1 MPIFDISLSQQS
13 NGALATAI
21 RMLGLRACHGCPDR
35 HQGDLLT
42 KLLQNKTDFTLLN
55 DFDAVCNL
63 LGFSFVALDRAYPD
77 AKFIYVDRD
86 PVAWV
91 ASTVAQLAKNNRSA
105 ETGVKLDLPT
115 YGRLMNLG
123 CLHTTDEEFLRH
135 RFDQRKAEILDYFK
149 GREDGKL
156 LVMKMDDG
164 WEPLATF
171 LGKTAPNVAFP
182 VEQ

>member
-1 MPIFDISLSQQS
+1 MPIFDISSSQQS

-21 RMLGLRACHGCPDR
+21 RMLGLRACHGCPAR
-35 HQGDLLT
+35 YQGDLLT
-42 KLLQNKTDFTLLN
+42 KLLQNKVNFTLLN

-77 AKFIYVDRD
+77 AKFIYVVRD
-86 PVAWV
+86 ADAWV
-91 ASTVAQLAKNNRSA
+91 QSTLAQLARNNRSV
-105 ETGVKLDLPT
+105 EQNIKLDLPT

-123 CLHTTDEEFLRH
+123 CLHTEDAEYLRA
-135 RFDQRKAEILDYFK
+135 RFDQQKAEILDYFK
-149 GREDGKL
+149 GREAGKL
-156 LVMKMDDG
+156 LVMKMEDG

-182 VEQ
+182 AEQ

>member
-1 MPIFDISLSQQS
+1 MPIFDISSSQQS

-35 HQGDLLT
+35 YQGDLLT

-86 PVAWV
+86 PDAWV
-91 ASTVAQLAKNNRSA
+91 QSTLAQLAKNNRSA
-105 ETGVKLDLPT
+105 EQNIKLDLPT

-123 CLHTTDEEFLRH
+123 CLHTEDGEYLRA

>member
-1 MPIFDISLSQQS
+1 MPIFDISQSQPS

-21 RMLGLRACHGCPDR
+21 RMLGLRACHGCPER
-35 HQGDLLT
+35 YQADLFA
-42 KLLQNKTDFTLLN
+42 KLIQNDMKFTLLN

-63 LGFSFVALDRAYPD
+63 LGFSFIALDQAFPA
-77 AKFIYVDRD
+77 AKFVYIDRD
-86 PVAWV
+86 PDVWLQI
-91 ASTVAQLAKNNRSA
+91 TLAQLVKNSRATERTIS
-105 ETGVKLDLPT
+105 LDLPT
-115 YGRLMNLG
+115 YGRLLNLG
-123 CLHTTDEEFLRH
+123 CLHTVDPAYLKY
-135 RFDQRKAEILDYFK
+135 RFTQRKAEVLDYFK
-149 GREDGKL
+149 GREAGKL